1 VADTTLE
8 APWSPRVPLARVA
21 TRVRPL
27 AVPLLAYSAS
37 RVVTGLAVALAAFA
51 AGKPVSEVLTTWD
64 GRWYEKIV
72 DYGYPTSVPQGEW
85 AAGTGHRVQ
94 SEVAFFP
101 LYPLLTRLVDPFV
114 PGGSS
119 AAGVVVTLICG
130 AAATVLIWQLTAWV
144 TDRDTANRA
153 AVLFC
158 FSPGAF
164 VLSLVYAEALMLALG
179 AACLLALLQRRW
191 VAAGVLAALAG
202 ATRPNASAFAV
213 ACLWAAGAAVWQR
226 REWRALVA
234 PVLAPLGMAAF
245 FAFLWWHTGE
255 PGIWFRV
262 QADGWGEQVDFG
274 QRNLSVAWAFLRDPL
289 GHPNRLVIGLSL
301 ALVLACIGLL
311 VKARLPGALNAY
323 ALTSLGLVLTS
334 QINARPRF
342 VFVAFPLVMAL
353 AKWARRSAFTVL
365 AATFAATTVMLTIFY
380 GLQRG
385 SYYP

>member
-1 VADTTLE
+1 MADATLE
-8 APWSPRVPLARVA
+8 APWSSRALLARVA
-21 TRVRPL
+21 ERVRPL
-27 AVPLLAYSAS
+27 AVPLGAYAAS
-37 RVVTGLAVALAAFA
+37 RVVTALAVALAAFA
-51 AGKPVSEVLTTWD
+51 AGKPVQRVLTTWD
-64 GRWYEKIV
+64 GRWYEKIA
-72 DYGYPTSVPQGEW
+72 DHGYPIAVPHGEW
-85 AAGTGHRVQ
+85 SAGTGHRVQ

-101 LYPLLTRLVDPFV
+101 LYPMLIRLVDPFI

-119 AAGVVVTLICG
+119 TAGVVVTLVFG
-130 AAATVLIWQLTAWV
+130 ALATVLVWQLTAWV

-191 VAAGVLAALAG
+191 VAAGVLAGLAG

-213 ACLWAAGAAVWQR
+213 ACLWTAGVAVWQR

-234 PVLAPLGMAAF
+234 PVLAPVGMVAF

-262 QADGWGEQVDFG
+262 QADGWGEEVDFG

-289 GHPNRLVIGLSL
+289 DHPNRLVIGLSL
-301 ALVLACIGLL
+301 VLVLACVGLL
-311 VKARLPGALNAY
+311 VKSKLPGALNAY
-323 ALTSLGLVLTS
+323 ALTTLALVLTS
-334 QINARPRF
+334 HINARPRF
-342 VFVAFPLVMAL
+342 VFVAFPLVIAV
-353 AKWARRSAFTVL
+353 AKWARRSAFTVV
-365 AATFAATTVMLTIFY
+365 AATFAASTVMLTIFY

>member
-1 VADTTLE
+1 
-8 APWSPRVPLARVA
+8 LA
-21 TRVRPL
+21 
-27 AVPLLAYSAS
+27 AYAAS
-37 RVVTGLAVALAAFA
+37 RVVSGLAVALAAFA
-51 AGKPVSEVLTTWD
+51 ARKPVGEVLVTWD

-72 DYGYPTSVPQGEW
+72 EHGYPTSVPQGEW
-85 AAGTGHRVQ
+85 SAGTGHRVQ

-101 LYPLLTRLVDPFV
+101 LYPLLTRLLDPFI
-114 PGGSS
+114 PGGPST
-119 AAGVVVTLICG
+119 AGVVVTLMCG
-130 AAATVLIWQLTAWV
+130 AVATVAIWQLTAWV
-144 TDRDTANRA
+144 ADRDTANRA

-179 AACLLALLQRRW
+179 AASLLALLQRRW
-191 VAAGVLAALAG
+191 VAAGVLAALAS
-202 ATRPNASAFAV
+202 ATRPNAAAFVV
-213 ACLWAAGAAVWQR
+213 ACAWAAGAAVWQR

-234 PVLAPLGMAAF
+234 PALAPAGMAAF

-274 QRNLSVAWAFLRDPL
+274 QRNLSVAWAFLRGPL
-289 GHPNRLVIGLSL
+289 DHPNRLVIGLSL
-301 ALVLACIGLL
+301 VLVLACVGLL

-323 ALTSLGLVLTS
+323 ALTSLALVLTS
-334 QINARPRF
+334 HINARPRF
-342 VFVAFPLVMAL
+342 VFVAFPLVVAL

-365 AATFAATTVMLTIFY
+365 AATFAASTVMLTIFY

>member
-1 VADTTLE
+1 M
-8 APWSPRVPLARVA
+8 PLA
-21 TRVRPL
+21 
-27 AVPLLAYSAS
+27 AYAAS

-51 AGKPVSEVLTTWD
+51 SGKPVDRVLTTWD

-72 DYGYPTSVPQGEW
+72 DHGYPSSVPQGEW

-101 LYPLLTRLVDPFV
+101 LYPLLTRLVDPFL
-114 PGGSS
+114 PGGPST
-119 AAGVVVTLICG
+119 AGVVVTLLCG
-130 AAATVLIWQLTAWV
+130 AFATVGVWHLTAWV

-164 VLSLVYAEALMLALG
+164 VLSLVYAEALKLALG

-191 VAAGVLAALAG
+191 VAAGVLAALAS
-202 ATRPNASAFAV
+202 ATRPNAAAFVV
-213 ACLWAAGAAVWQR
+213 ACAWAAGAAVWQR
-226 REWRALVA
+226 REWRALIA
-234 PVLAPLGMAAF
+234 PVLAPGGMAAF

-262 QADGWGEQVDFG
+262 QTDGWGERVDFG
-274 QRNLSVAWAFLRDPL
+274 QRNLDVVWAFLRSPFD
-289 GHPNRLVIGLSL
+289 HPNRLVIGLSL
-301 ALVLACIGLL
+301 VLVLACVGLL

-323 ALTSLGLVLTS
+323 ALTSLALVLTS
-334 QINARPRF
+334 HINVRPRF
-342 VFVAFPLVMAL
+342 VFVAFPLVVAL
-353 AKWARRSAFTVL
+353 AKWARRSVFTVL
-365 AATFAATTVMLTIFY
+365 AATFAASTVMLTVFY